1 MFIMR
6 AAIVAVVLLTVNLK
20 VQSAPADLDRY
31 KDERD
36 ELPQVEP
43 APKNDENDEEEEK
56 LSELAQVHVCKNELM
71 KLVLK
76 AKECKKFLTPAAQK
90 LAEHVRENMRFNNE
104 VDTAGKELADG
115 SLDTQGD
122 SPEEKKVEEAE
133 IMAFK
138 LCHQGYKYRVNPHSS
153 KEDVMLPFEAY
164 EKDASPECEALI
176 TGFLKRNTHAGISD

>member
-43 APKNDENDEEEEK
+43 
-56 LSELAQVHVCKNELM
+56 VCKNELM